1 MPHASDLEKVPKR
14 TGVRRRRVNESRR
27 EELKAQ
33 LEDILLAEGF
43 TGLTM
48 DDLAA
53 RTNCS
58 KATLYS
64 LTGTKEQ
71 LVITVTKGFFGRA
84 AEEIE
89 AAVAAEADARQRI
102 GTYLAGVGTAMR
114 RQSPAFYAD
123 MVGFEPTAEIYR
135 HNSSTAARRVR
146 ELIEDGVRKG
156 VFRPVDGTFAAQL
169 ITLAIDGVQ
178 SGELLRTTGL
188 GAGDAFAELGDLL
201 LNGLSS
207 DRRRHSSS

>member
-1 MPHASDLEKVPKR
+1 MGQLAS
-14 TGVRRRRVNESRR
+14 
-27 EELKAQ
+27 
-33 LEDILLAEGF
+33 ILLAEGF
-43 TGLTM
+43 IGLTM
-48 DDLAA
+48 DDLAS

-64 LTGTKEQ
+64 LAGTKEQ
-71 LVITVTKGFFGRA
+71 LVIAVTKRFFGQA

-89 AAVAAEADARQRI
+89 TAVAAEADARQRI

-114 RQSPAFYAD
+114 RQSPTFYVD
-123 MVGFEPTAEIYR
+123 MVGFHSTAEIYR
-135 HNSSTAARRVR
+135 HNSDTAARRVR
-146 ELIEDGVRKG
+146 ELIEDGVRQG

-188 GAGDAFAELGDLL
+188 SAGDAFAELGDLL

-207 DRRRHSSS
+207 DHP

>member
-1 MPHASDLEKVPKR
+1 M
-14 TGVRRRRVNESRR
+14 G
-27 EELKAQ
+27 Q

-48 DDLAA
+48 DDLAQ
-53 RTNCS
+53 RMNCS

-64 LTGTKEQ
+64 LAGTKEQ
-71 LVITVTKGFFGRA
+71 LVITVTKRFFGRA

-89 AAVAAEADARQRI
+89 SAVEADADARQRI
-102 GTYLAGVGTAMR
+102 GTYLTGVGAAMR
-114 RQSPAFYAD
+114 RQFPAFYAD
-123 MVGFEPTAEIYR
+123 MVGFPPTADIYR
-135 HNSSTAARRVR
+135 HNSGAAARRVR
-146 ELIEDGVRKG
+146 ELIEDGVRQG

-169 ITLAIDGVQ
+169 ITLAIDGVH

-188 GAGDAFAELGDLL
+188 SAGDAFAELGDLL

-207 DRRRHSSS
+207 GGG